1 MNSADDRRIFVL
13 LNAGF
18 VLAGMATTL
27 LGPMMPLLMTRWAL
41 SDASAGTLFT
51 AQFMGQT
58 LSTVGSSLLTAR
70 IGDRRTLTLGFFV
83 TAMGVAALAL
93 APWPLGALAAFA
105 YGVGLGLV
113 LPITNFVVASMRPAT
128 AAAALSLLN
137 VSWGIGAVLWPVVVR
152 LSMTGG
158 PHPAVPLL
166 LLSVSIALLGGVFL
180 ARPGIWPAERH
191 AATPAAPSPA
201 AATGSARAAIASMV
215 ALFAALSYLYVGAET
230 AIGGWI
236 AEFTRRVGPAA
247 GAVWALAPTAFW
259 GAETLGRLAA
269 PLVLRRVPE
278 PRLLVGG
285 LVVASLAVVLLV
297 SSSGSV
303 ALALTGA
310 VLAGF
315 GLAPIF
321 PLIVADMTRRVAPVA
336 PGLMGP
342 LFAMG
347 GLGGATVPL
356 LVGLTSTL
364 SGQLRAGLFVPL
376 AALLIML
383 TLQAG
388 ARRPDSC

>member
-1 MNSADDRRIFVL
+1 MTAADDRRVLVL

-27 LGPMMPLLMTRWAL
+27 LGPMMPMLMTRWEL

-51 AQFMGQT
+51 AQFTGQT
-58 LSTVGSSLLTAR
+58 LSTIGSSLLTAR
-70 IGDRRTLTLGFFV
+70 LGDRRTLTLGLFV
-83 TAMGVAALAL
+83 TAVGVAALGL
-93 APWPLGALAAFA
+93 APWPLGALAAIV

-113 LPITNFVVASMRPAT
+113 LPITNFVVASMRPAG

-137 VSWGIGAVLWPVVVR
+137 VSWGIGAVLWAVVVR
-152 LSMTGG
+152 ASMAVV
-158 PHPAVPLL
+158 PHPVAPLL
-166 LLSVSIALLGGVFL
+166 LLSASTAVLGGVLL
-180 ARPGIWPAERH
+180 ARPGVWPAERR
-191 AATPAAPSPA
+191 A
-201 AATGSARAAIASMV
+201 AASTVRSSAETHQRARPAIASMV

-236 AEFTRRVGPAA
+236 AEFTRRAGPTA
-247 GAVWALAPTAFW
+247 GSVWALAPTAFW

-269 PLVLRRVPE
+269 PLLLRRVPE
-278 PRLLVGG
+278 PGLLVGG
-285 LVVASLAVVLLV
+285 LSVASLAVVLLV
-297 SSSGSV
+297 SGSDSV
-303 ALALTGA
+303 GLALTGA
-310 VLAGF
+310 VMAGF

-321 PLIVADMTRRVAPVA
+321 PLIVADMTRRVTPVA

-376 AALLIML
+376 AALLAML
-383 TLQAG
+383 TLQAV
-388 ARRPDSC
+388 ARRPGR